1 LGKILRIAGPVVIA
15 EEIENAKMYD
25 VVRVGELGLLG
36 EIIGMEGGKATIQV
50 YEDTSGIRPGEK
62 VESTGKP
69 LSVVLAPGLLSSI
82 YDGVQRPLDVIRA
95 QGGDFIQRGIYP
107 TPVDMKKKWKFTP
120 SVKRGDKVS
129 PGDIVGIVKETSLI
143 DHRIMVPLGIEGTI
157 ERIEEGEF
165 TPLQTV
171 GTVMT
176 KSGIKEIPLGQE
188 WPVRQPRPVKSKL
201 PPEIPLVTGQRV
213 VDTFFPVAK
222 GGTVAVP
229 GPFGSG
235 KCVDGETLVML
246 GNGRIISIEQIYE
259 EGKLKGKMIQPETN
273 DEEIYDVS
281 NLKNPKTISLVNGQ
295 FSTTDPRV
303 IYKGKTNRTV
313 SIKTRSGKNVEV
325 TPTHKFLTLTKG
337 EIREREAQELAPGDY
352 IASPRKITLLLK
364 DQRIKVTELLKNSKL
379 YVADDAVNMRLK
391 SILKK
396 DVKKGLSYQLGTRSF
411 RKDNKIPLKLA
422 AEIQSRHGI
431 SIPID
436 HFTSFHGKTARL
448 PTKVSP
454 ELAEFF
460 AYIIADGHLKKK
472 SYSIMFYNS
481 DDSLLARFKELSITL
496 FELTPYVYPHP
507 HNGPK
512 GRSFVARIDSK
523 VLFDFLTTIGIPYRK
538 KAGTASVPECIKMSS
553 DKTVARFIGAYI
565 ACDGSVDVKGSR
577 VEITSK
583 SKKLIEEM
591 SFLLVRLGLV
601 SSIGRTR
608 KDGTTRVNVSNSSQL
623 QRLRKQIKIE
633 SHKYDKLKAAI
644 KDTTYSSV
652 DAIPLPTMVTSL
664 LNQKDIV
671 QRLKKEGIYIQNYIQ
686 HRARISFNSLERV
699 LSVLQ
704 KLNIESTKIEAIQKL
719 FNNTFFDRVEDLSY
733 FSTPKD
739 VFDLEVPN
747 GHNFIGGHGPLLL
760 HNTVVQHQLAKWSDA
775 DVIIYTACGERGNE
789 ATEVLTEFP
798 RLTDPKTGKP
808 LMERT
813 TLIANTSNMPVAARE
828 ASIYTGITL
837 AEYFRDMGYDVG
849 LMADSTSRWAEAL
862 REISGRLEEM
872 PGEEGYPAYLGRRI
886 AEFYERAGNA
896 RVLSSDQRRGSV
908 TVIGAVSPPGG
919 DTSEPVSQNTLR
931 VTRVFWAL
939 DASLAQRRHFPSVN
953 WLNSYSLY
961 SPELSKWF
969 NKNVSEDWYSS
980 YQKSMTILEKEAE
993 LQEVAQLVGYD
1004 ALPENEKEVL
1014 DIAKSLREDF
1024 LQQSAFDEV
1033 DTYCSLKKQYLML
1046 KSILAMDEIEK
1057 YAVSKGVTVSELGT
1071 LPFKEKLSR
1080 FKEVKEKDIDSYYG
1094 DLIKEM
1100 DMEVKER
1107 ADKQ

>member
-1 LGKILRIAGPVVIA
+1 MGKILRVAGPVVIA
-15 EEIENAKMYD
+15 EEIENARMYD

-36 EIIGMEGGKATIQV
+36 EIIGMEGSKATIQV
-50 YEDTSGIRPGEK
+50 YEDTSGIKPGQD
-62 VESTGKP
+62 VESTGHP
-69 LSVVLAPGLLSSI
+69 LSVVLAPGILSSI

-120 SVKRGDKVS
+120 SVKKGDKVS
-129 PGDIVGIVKETSLI
+129 SGDIVGVVKETSLI
-143 DHRIMVPLGIEGTI
+143 DHRIMVPFGIEGTI
-157 ERIEEGEF
+157 ESIEDGEF

-176 KSGIKEIPLGQE
+176 KSGVKEIPLGQV
-188 WPVRQPRPVKSKL
+188 WPVRQPRPVKNKL

-213 VDTFFPVAK
+213 IDSFFPVAK

-235 KCVDGETLVML
+235 KCVTGDTPVLLGDGSLIEIEELYNRHEKTAKKVKEKDGEYLKVPEPIKL
-246 GNGRIISIEQIYE
+246 FSYNDNKISSS
-259 EGKLKGKMIQPETN
+259 K
-273 DEEIYDVS
+273 S
-281 NLKNPKTISLVNGQ
+281 SLM
-295 FSTTDPRV
+295 
-303 IYKGKTNRTV
+303 YKGKSDSV
-313 SIKTRSGKNVEV
+313 IKIKTRTGRIVKV
-325 TPTHKFLTLTKG
+325 TPVHKLFRVDERGK
-337 EIREREAQELAPGDY
+337 IRETMASNLIIGDY
-352 IASPRKITLLLK
+352 ILSAKKINVRNEDSKIDLYDLPELRALDEKIKK
-364 DQRIKVTELLKNSKL
+364 DTSELLKEAISQKIKIDLPKNARYSL
-379 YVADDAVNMRLK
+379 
-391 SILKK
+391 
-396 DVKKGLSYQLGTRSF
+396 TRST
-411 RKDNKIPLKLA
+411 RSVAPKLKWLKTIYETMGLAPPIPKQLVGDRRSSPVTIPSKI
-422 AEIQSRHGI
+422 
-431 SIPID
+431 
-436 HFTSFHGKTARL
+436 
-448 PTKVSP
+448 TK
-454 ELAEFF
+454 ELAEFIGYYVSEG
-460 AYIIADGHLKKK
+460 YIRGEETIV
-472 SYSIMFYNS
+472 FTNS
-481 DDSLLARFKELSITL
+481 DERLLNRFSELVSLLFGLNSRLELQGDKTPNVLVHSSVLVKLLDLLDIGRIASTKQIPQLLLSSSQESLNAFLEAYFIGDGSFYEGNVELSTASPKL
-496 FELTPYVYPHP
+496 RNQLSYLLTRLGIIHTSGTRTIDGTTYHRIFI
-507 HNGPK
+507 
-512 GRSFVARIDSK
+512 RSISNLKVLSSVFVSKSNKISSIGKYIDSK
-523 VLFDFLTTIGIPYRK
+523 VRGFNSIDIAPVSTEYIREMYRNTSYSKLIKNGIEIYNYIGNGEHMSMTTFANFAQIIEDEEGPQLNDFDKSLIESSEFVYSDEIASIEVENGPVTVYDV
-538 KAGTASVPECIKMSS
+538 SVP
-553 DKTVARFIGAYI
+553 DYGQNFVGGY
-565 ACDGSVDVKGSR
+565 G
-577 VEITSK
+577 
-583 SKKLIEEM
+583 
-591 SFLLVRLGLV
+591 
-601 SSIGRTR
+601 
-608 KDGTTRVNVSNSSQL
+608 
-623 QRLRKQIKIE
+623 
-633 SHKYDKLKAAI
+633 
-644 KDTTYSSV
+644 
-652 DAIPLPTMVTSL
+652 
-664 LNQKDIV
+664 
-671 QRLKKEGIYIQNYIQ
+671 GII
-686 HRARISFNSLERV
+686 
-699 LSVLQ
+699 
-704 KLNIESTKIEAIQKL
+704 
-719 FNNTFFDRVEDLSY
+719 
-733 FSTPKD
+733 
-739 VFDLEVPN
+739 
-747 GHNFIGGHGPLLL
+747 L

-896 RVLSSDQRRGSV
+896 RVVSSDQRRGSV

-961 SPELSKWF
+961 SQELSKWF
-969 NKNVSEDWYSS
+969 DKNVAEDWYSS

-1046 KSILAMDEIEK
+1046 KSILAMDEVEK
-1057 YAVSKGVTVSELGT
+1057 YAVSKGVTVSELDT

-1080 FKEVKEKDIDSYYG
+1080 FKEVKESDIDKYYG
-1094 DLIKEM
+1094 DLIK
-1100 DMEVKER
+1100 D
-1107 ADKQ
+1107 

>member
-1 LGKILRIAGPVVIA
+1 MGKILRVAGPVVIA
-15 EEIENAKMYD
+15 EEIENARMYD

-36 EIIGMEGGKATIQV
+36 EIIGMEGSKATIQV
-50 YEDTSGIRPGEK
+50 YEDTSGIKPGQD
-62 VESTGKP
+62 VESTGHP
-69 LSVVLAPGLLSSI
+69 LSVVLAPGILSSI

-120 SVKRGDKVS
+120 SVKKGDKVS
-129 PGDIVGIVKETSLI
+129 SGDIVGVVKETSLI
-143 DHRIMVPLGIEGTI
+143 DHRIMVPFGIEGTI
-157 ERIEEGEF
+157 EIIEDGEF

-171 GTVMT
+171 GTVLT
-176 KSGIKEIPLGQE
+176 KSGIKEIPLGQV
-188 WPVRQPRPVKSKL
+188 WPVRQPRPVKNKL

-213 VDTFFPVAK
+213 IDSFFPVAK

-246 GNGRIISIEQIYE
+246 GNGRIMSIKDIYE
-259 EGKLKGKMIQPETN
+259 EGKLKGKMVKPEDE

-281 NLKNPKTISLVNGQ
+281 ALGNPKTISLINGQ
-295 FSTTDPRV
+295 FSVTDPKV
-303 IYKGKTNRTV
+303 VYKGKTERTV

-325 TPTHKFLTLTKG
+325 TSIHKFLTLTKG
-337 EIREREAQELAPGDY
+337 EIREREARELVVGDY
-352 IASPRKITLLLK
+352 IASPRTIELALK
-364 DQRIKVTELLKNSKL
+364 DQRINVVELLKNSKL
-379 YVADDAVNMRLK
+379 YVADNAVNTRLK
-391 SILKK
+391 SILKR
-396 DVKKGLSYQLGTRSF
+396 DIKKGLSYQLGTRSL
-411 RKDNKIPLKLA
+411 RKDYKIPLKLV
-422 AEIQSRHGI
+422 AEIHSRHGI
-431 SIPID
+431 SVSIG
-436 HFTSFHGKTARL
+436 HFVPFHGKTVRL

-460 AYIIADGHLKKK
+460 AYIIADGHLKRK
-472 SYSIMFYNS
+472 SYSVMFYNS
-481 DDSLLARFKELSITL
+481 DPSLLERFKVLSRAL
-496 FELTPYVYPHP
+496 FEMTPHVYPHP
-507 HNGPK
+507 RG
-512 GRSFVARIDSK
+512 GSFIAQMDSK
-523 VLFDFLTTIGIPYRK
+523 ALFDFLTTIGIPYQK

-577 VEITSK
+577 VGITSK
-583 SKKLIEEM
+583 SKRLIEEM

-601 SSIGRTR
+601 SSIGKTR
-608 KDGTTRVNVSNSSQL
+608 KDGTTRLYVSNSTQL
-623 QRLRKQIKIE
+623 ERLRKQVKIE
-633 SHKYDKLKAAI
+633 GHKHDKLKAAI
-644 KDTTYSSV
+644 KRATYSSV
-652 DAIPLPTMVTSL
+652 DAIPLPTVVSSIL
-664 LNQKDIV
+664 S
-671 QRLKKEGIYIQNYIQ
+671 QRDVIQTLKKNGISVQDYIH
-686 HRARISFNSLERV
+686 HRARISFNTLESV
-699 LSVLQ
+699 LNALQ
-704 KLNIESTKIEAIQKL
+704 KLNIERTKIKTIQRL
-719 FNNTFFDRVEDLSY
+719 FESTYFDRIEDLNYS
-733 FSTPKD
+733 SNPKD

-747 GHNFIGGHGPLLL
+747 GHNLVGGHGPLLL

-896 RVLSSDQRRGSV
+896 RVVSSDQRRGSV

-961 SPELSKWF
+961 SQELSKWF
-969 NKNVSEDWYSS
+969 DKNVAEDWYSS

-1046 KSILAMDEIEK
+1046 KSILAMDEVEK
-1057 YAVSKGVTVSELGT
+1057 YAVSKGVTVSELDT

-1080 FKEVKEKDIDSYYG
+1080 FKEVKESDIDKYYG
-1094 DLIKEM
+1094 DLIK
-1100 DMEVKER
+1100 DMETEARER